1 MPEAQLDRFMLKLH
15 IGYPQ
20 KSEERQI
27 LDLMATSAP
36 NLTVMPVVD
45 PQQIIAARSVVNE
58 IYIDDRVKDYIVDVV
73 WATRDPASYNLK
85 LDGLIR
91 YGASPRATIY
101 LALAARAHAFLN
113 GRGYVTP
120 QDVKSIGTDVLRHR
134 VIVSYEA
141 EAETITSETIVDR
154 IFRRPARPV
163 IAQDRQTPAEILK
176 KIRALE
182 IKTKGLVQTM
192 FAGDYHSVFKGRG
205 MNFEDVRE
213 YQPGDEIRAIDWNVT
228 ARLGT
233 AFVKKFTEERELTV
247 VLVVDVSAS
256 GNFGSASQSKREL
269 AAEIA
274 CLLAFSAIR
283 NNDKVG
289 LLLFSD
295 TVELFIPPKK
305 GRSHTLRIIREI
317 LFFEPAGRGTAPA
330 LALDYLNKVVTRRA
344 VVFFISDFQTSDFSR
359 ELSVSGRRHDFIAV
373 HIQDQREEH
382 LPNVGIIT
390 LEDAETGEQIE
401 INTADRNTRAL
412 QRLGG
417 DATGR
422 FEPDAPPQQH
432 RRHFIAHE
440 RELSARLA
448 LVFQTT
454 GTTPRRAMNWL
465 TYVSFRRRRHS

>member
-1 MPEAQLDRFMLKLH
+1 MD
-15 IGYPQ
+15 
-20 KSEERQI
+20 
-27 LDLMATSAP
+27 
-36 NLTVMPVVD
+36 
-45 PQQIIAARSVVNE
+45 AAEV
-58 IYIDDRVKDYIVDVV
+58 
-73 WATRDPASYNLK
+73 
-85 LDGLIR
+85 
-91 YGASPRATIY
+91 
-101 LALAARAHAFLN
+101 
-113 GRGYVTP
+113 
-120 QDVKSIGTDVLRHR
+120 
-134 VIVSYEA
+134 
-141 EAETITSETIVDR
+141 
-154 IFRRPARPV
+154 
-163 IAQDRQTPAEILK
+163 LK

-182 IKTKGLVQTM
+182 IKTKGLVQTV

-233 AFVKKFTEERELTV
+233 AYVKKFTEERELTV

-256 GNFGSASQSKREL
+256 GSFGSVSQSKREL
-269 AAEIA
+269 AAEVA

-295 TVELFIPPKK
+295 RVELFIPPKK

-344 VVFFISDFQTSDFSR
+344 VVFFISDFQTGDFSR

-373 HIQDQREEH
+373 HIQDQREEV

-401 INTADRNTRAL
+401 INTADRTTRTRFSAL
-412 QRLGG
+412 AEASRAELNQTLRRNSIDAISLRTGEDYLPALRSFFKQR
-417 DATGR
+417 
-422 FEPDAPPQQH
+422 
-432 RRHFIAHE
+432 E
-440 RELSARLA
+440 RRLA
-448 LVFQTT
+448 I
-454 GTTPRRAMNWL
+454 R
-465 TYVSFRRRRHS
+465 

>member
-1 MPEAQLDRFMLKLH
+1 MD
-15 IGYPQ
+15 
-20 KSEERQI
+20 
-27 LDLMATSAP
+27 
-36 NLTVMPVVD
+36 
-45 PQQIIAARSVVNE
+45 AAEV
-58 IYIDDRVKDYIVDVV
+58 
-73 WATRDPASYNLK
+73 
-85 LDGLIR
+85 
-91 YGASPRATIY
+91 
-101 LALAARAHAFLN
+101 
-113 GRGYVTP
+113 
-120 QDVKSIGTDVLRHR
+120 
-134 VIVSYEA
+134 
-141 EAETITSETIVDR
+141 
-154 IFRRPARPV
+154 
-163 IAQDRQTPAEILK
+163 LK

-256 GNFGSASQSKREL
+256 GNFGSVMQSKREL

-274 CLLAFSAIR
+274 CVLAFSAIR

-295 TVELFIPPKK
+295 RVELFIPPKK

-317 LFFEPAGRGTAPA
+317 LFFEPAGRGTAPG
-330 LALDYLNKVVTRRA
+330 LALDYLNNVVTRRA

-359 ELSVSGRRHDFIAV
+359 ELSVSGRRHDFIAL
-373 HIQDQREEH
+373 HIQDEREEN

-401 INTADRNTRAL
+401 INTADRTTRARFSAL
-412 QRLGG
+412 AETQRTELNRTLRRNNI
-417 DATGR
+417 DAISLRTGENYLPALR
-422 FEPDAPPQQH
+422 SFFKQ
-432 RRHFIAHE
+432 RE
-440 RELSARLA
+440 RRLA
-448 LVFQTT
+448 I
-454 GTTPRRAMNWL
+454 R
-465 TYVSFRRRRHS
+465 